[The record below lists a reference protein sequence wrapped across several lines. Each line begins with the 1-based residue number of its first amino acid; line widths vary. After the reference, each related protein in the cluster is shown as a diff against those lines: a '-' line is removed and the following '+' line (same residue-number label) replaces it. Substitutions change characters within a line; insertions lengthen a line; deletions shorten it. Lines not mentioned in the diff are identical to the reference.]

1 MGRPL
6 MPIPPILDVFVV
18 WHPDDREGEK
28 RFRELQDHFH
38 SPAFSGLV
46 GGAVEVYA
54 RSEAWSLDGSPRPF
68 GISTPLVEGLPTA
81 QFNAIVP
88 VLSKEMARAAAT
100 AGWKEFIAEIGAL
113 AKLQGVGVFS
123 IPANGV
129 DLENG
134 SLASALGPFQV
145 LPRDVNTDPKLLGR
159 ELDQAIAQRIRS
171 EDGQSSRI
179 TVFVSHS
186 KHRSLS
192 EDDEG
197 TAIYLS
203 VRERIAASRLAEFFD
218 AHDIQVGDRW
228 VETLEQNAREHA
240 LLIVRTDRYAERP
253 WTQRE
258 VKAAK
263 EAEVPVVT
271 MYAIRSGEQQGSF
284 LMDHVPTVVCN
295 LDDRVPGIEAALDAL
310 VTEALKSTLWNAQ
323 SSYLKSDGFDWLP
336 ARSPE
341 PTTIASWLATHKA
354 EYPDDQH
361 IWIMHPDP
369 PLGPA
374 ERDVLIQMV
383 TLAGYTDDVN
393 IYTPRTFAAKGGEVK

>member
-1 MGRPL
+1 

-18 WHPDDREGEK
+18 WHPDDEGGVK

-38 SPAFSGLV
+38 SSAFSGLV

-54 RSEAWSLDGSPRPF
+54 RSEAWSTDGAPRPF
-68 GISTPLVEGLPTA
+68 GIRTPLADELPAA

-88 VLSKEMARAAAT
+88 VLSKEMARAAASG
-100 AGWKEFIAEIGAL
+100 GWKQFIAEIGAL
-113 AKLQGVGVFS
+113 ADLPGVGVFS
-123 IPANGV
+123 LPSAGV
-129 DLENG
+129 DLQSG
-134 SLASALGPFQV
+134 ALSVALGPFQV
-145 LPRDVNTDPKLLGR
+145 LPQDVVENPKMLGR
-159 ELDQAIAQRIRS
+159 ELDQAIAQKIRS
-171 EDGQSSRI
+171 EDDQAARI

-192 EDDEG
+192 EDDEAP
-197 TAIYLS
+197 AIYSL
-203 VRERIAASRLAEFFD
+203 VRERIAESRLAEFFD

-228 VETLEQNAREHA
+228 VEELEQNASEHA

-263 EAEVPVVT
+263 TAEVPVVT

-284 LMDHVPTVVCN
+284 LMDHVPTVVCD
-295 LDDRVPGIEAALDAL
+295 LDNRIPGIEAALDAL

-323 SSYLKSDGFDWLP
+323 RSYLKADGFDWLP

-341 PTTIASWLATHKA
+341 PTTIASWLTTHKA
-354 EYPDDQH
+354 EHPDDQH

-369 PLGPA
+369 PLGQA

-383 TLAGYTDDVN
+383 ELAGYSDDVN
-393 IYTPRTFAAKGGEVK
+393 IYTPRTFAARGGEVK